1 MTLERTPQDNSNNP
15 VSRAAG
21 TMRFVRIRRAAAG
34 PDPVSVRATA

>member
-15 VSRAAG
+15 VSRAG